1 MGLLRWMYIS
11 NVGSTRRS
19 AHAATPGLFHHSDAS
34 RYHRLQRRRR
44 ALSFE
49 LPGRFAIDLGTG
61 GRPIANE
68 GALSSSTSLCDT
80 RWPSLG
86 GGNNKSMGAQE
97 APKRRV
103 LANSKVR
110 TTPTFWT
117 LWTARP
123 ATPSYLQPQLST
135 VVSNNQLSEPLLKDL
150 SGKIQPQMSTVV
162 SNNQLS
168 EPLLK
173 DLSGK
178 MPQKIGVTKI
188 STSPS
193 IEKSSFS
200 CIQ

>member
-1 MGLLRWMYIS
+1 LLWAYIS

-103 LANSKVR
+103 ANSKVR

-135 VVSNNQLSEPLLKDL
+135 VVSNNQF
-150 SGKIQPQMSTVV
+150 
-162 SNNQLS
+162 S